1 MKFCGYGKVFS
12 TVGDDQYNTI
22 GDFWDKMSRSF
33 GLENLRGVGFNW
45 TKTSMEY
52 LIGLKD
58 GIIDTMP
65 KIDGVTYKEVE
76 LPDGDWQTT
85 HGLTDELPS
94 IYREIYRDG
103 ALKYEIESFFEDGRC
118 VIEYYR

>member
-22 GDFWDKMSRSF
+22 GDFWDEMSHIF
-33 GLENLRGVGFNW
+33 GLESLCGLGFNW

-65 KIDGVTYKEVE
+65 KIDGVTYKELD
-76 LPDGDWQTT
+76 LPDEGWQIAR
-85 HGLTDELPS
+85 GLTDELPS

-103 ALKYEIESFFEDGRC
+103 ALKYEIESFFEDGSC